1 MPFTLSGIVTDVS
14 PWQSLKADTSI
25 MVTLYVSPSNN
36 TVEGMVTEPEY
47 NSRVTETLVPS
58 EFLL

>member
-1 MPFTLSGIVTDVS
+1 MEMS
-14 PWQSLKADTSI
+14 
-25 MVTLYVSPSNN
+25 
-36 TVEGMVTEPEY
+36 VEGMVTEPEY